1 MTLEYKEL
9 SKRIKAAKDL
19 KSLRRIEISCHRIY
33 SAGFLSPRELV
44 VLDTMLMDRAIKFE

>member
-1 MTLEYKEL
+1 MSLEYKEI

-19 KSLRRIEISCHRIY
+19 KSLRKLEITVYRIY

-44 VLDTMLMDRAIKFE
+44 VLATMLMDRAIKFE